1 MSGGHCPHTGRV
13 ICENQ
18 NQEVRKEL
26 WWRKRTFQPGLA
38 ALRGSWGWKGG
49 FMRRVT
55 KEELAQSVRVSQPLV
70 RKEVRVTEWGEHWVT
85 QRHWDPDPM

>member
-1 MSGGHCPHTGRV
+1 
-13 ICENQ
+13 
-18 NQEVRKEL
+18 
-26 WWRKRTFQPGLA
+26 
-38 ALRGSWGWKGG
+38 
-49 FMRRVT
+49 MRRVT